1 MVEIGS
7 KAMQTG
13 EVAPVK
19 VLGVLAMIDDGELDW
34 KVVAI
39 KGDDELASRYG
50 SPSHLNLC
58 TRMTRTPVYSNMTI
72 SDSLA
77 LLLSS
82 SLLLA

>member
-39 KGDDELASRYG
+39 KGDDELASRYE

-58 TRMTRTPVYSNMTI
+58 TRTTRTSVYTNMTI

-77 LLLSS
+77 LFY
-82 SLLLA
+82 